1 MVAILIIV
9 ENINNA
15 ANNGDASGFYVTVVL

>member
-1 MVAILIIV
+1 MIAILIIV
-9 ENINNA
+9 ENINNV